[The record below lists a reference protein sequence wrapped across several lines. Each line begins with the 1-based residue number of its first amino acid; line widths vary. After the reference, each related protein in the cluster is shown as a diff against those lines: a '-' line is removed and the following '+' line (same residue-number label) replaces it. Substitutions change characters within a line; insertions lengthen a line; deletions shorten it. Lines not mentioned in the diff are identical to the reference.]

1 MRPDAAR
8 VDRSGSRRSG
18 SGLSV
23 ADRTL
28 TATDR
33 VSPATPSSRW
43 FLPLF
48 ALAWSGGSV
57 AYVPFLTLLLPVR
70 LSALAGS
77 SDVGW
82 LAASAVV
89 GGVMA
94 SGSNILFGWASD
106 RVGGRRVWMAGG
118 LIATLLLTV
127 VVARAG
133 SAAALVGAVAAW
145 QIALNMLLAP
155 LAAWAADAVP
165 DRRRGW
171 LGGVFAVGPAIGAA
185 SGLLVVSPSLSGFGG
200 RLAAVCGLVV
210 LLVAP
215 LLLFARSPGP
225 LGERPAAVVRAR
237 LTRELA
243 LVWTARLL
251 VQLAQATLF
260 GFLFYILRALPDR
273 PTTEREFSGLV
284 AIVLFA
290 SVPLTFAL
298 AAIADRTGR
307 RGAMLVATCLTMAVG
322 LVVLSMAQDR
332 AAAFAGYALFGLAAA
347 SFLALQSGYAMLLL
361 PSPGRHGRDL
371 GLLNLTNTLPN
382 VASPLLAVA
391 LASADDFGPLLLV
404 CAGLMLATAALVGRI
419 RWSRGR
425 WLPRN
430 DSSAT
435 L

>member
-1 MRPDAAR
+1 M
-8 VDRSGSRRSG
+8 
-18 SGLSV
+18 
-23 ADRTL
+23 
-28 TATDR
+28 
-33 VSPATPSSRW
+33 
-43 FLPLF
+43 
-48 ALAWSGGSV
+48 AWSGGCV

-77 SDVGW
+77 ADVGW
-82 LAASAVV
+82 LATSAVA
-89 GGVMA
+89 GGVVA
-94 SGSNILFGWASD
+94 SGANILFGWASD
-106 RVGGRRVWMAGG
+106 RAGGRRAWMAGG
-118 LIATLLLTV
+118 LIATLLLTAAM
-127 VVARAG
+127 ARAG
-133 SAAALVGAVAAW
+133 SAAALVGAMAGW
-145 QIALNMLLAP
+145 QIALNMMLAP

-165 DRRRGW
+165 DHRRGW

-185 SGLLVVSPSLSGFGG
+185 SGLLVVSPALPGFGD
-200 RLAAVCGLVV
+200 RLAALGVLVV
-210 LLVAP
+210 LLALP
-215 LLLFARSPGP
+215 LLVFARSSGGSPVRAA
-225 LGERPAAVVRAR
+225 ERPPAAVRAR

-284 AIVLFA
+284 TVVLFA

-298 AAIADRTGR
+298 AALADRTGR

-322 LVVLSMAQDR
+322 LWVLSVAQDR
-332 AAAFAGYALFGLAAA
+332 AAAFASYAVFGLAAA

-382 VASPLLAVA
+382 VASPLLALA
-391 LASADDFGPLLLV
+391 LASADDFGPLLLA
-404 CAGLMLATAALVGRI
+404 CAGLMLATAVLVGRI

-425 WLPRN
+425 
-430 DSSAT
+430 
-435 L
+435 